1 MAAMNQK
8 QITRYR
14 QQLLDLRSR
23 LRTDA
28 ATVTQQ
34 ALGPSGGQG
43 DGALTNAPMHLGDE
57 GTEEYLHD
65 MNAALL
71 ENEEYLVRETRDA
84 LRRLDAGGFGDC
96 ESCGQPIGDER
107 LEAMPY
113 IRFCVACA
121 ATVGSGVDV
130 NFNFGRPRTPRDT
143 LAPEGAMQEDWRTQP
158 SPLTDAIERRR
169 GATEN
174 HAAGEAGGGTA
185 VGGLA
190 GSNAGHGDPSVSEL
204 QDAAANSGFDLADGR
219 DVMHRE
225 APSSGR
231 SGGAVG
237 GTPARKRAK

>member
-1 MAAMNQK
+1 MNQK

-28 ATVTQQ
+28 AAVTQQ

-65 MNAALL
+65 MNAALV
-71 ENEEYLVRETRDA
+71 ENEEYLFLETRDA
-84 LRRLDAGGFGDC
+84 LRRIDDGEFGVC
-96 ESCGQPIGDER
+96 ERCRQPIADER
-107 LEAMPY
+107 LEAMPHTRY
-113 IRFCVACA
+113 CVACA
-121 ATVGSGVDV
+121 AAAGAGVDV
-130 NFNFGRPRTPRDT
+130 NYNFGRPRTPRDT
-143 LAPEGAMQEDWRTQP
+143 LAPEGAMREDWRTEP
-158 SPLTDAIERRR
+158 SPLTDAVERRG
-169 GATEN
+169 GAAEV

-204 QDAAANSGFDLADGR
+204 QDAAANSGFDVADGR
-219 DVMHRE
+219 DVRHRE
-225 APSSGR
+225 APNSGR